1 MAKAAS
7 SKTKS
12 NETKISADITADN
25 QLNTEIVVVSDHS
38 SADADEGSLDFS
50 IKEKLVTLFTLQSID
65 TKIDRIRVVRGEL
78 PLEVRD
84 LEDEV
89 EGLTIRVQNISQEI
103 EDIKRQINEQKI
115 FMKDCLSLIKKYEE
129 QQDNVRNNREFDSLN
144 KEIQYQKLEIE
155 HSEKRIID
163 LARNLEFKTNIF
175 EESSAGIVERKKD
188 LEGKK
193 VELQDIVSETEHEE
207 KKLSK
212 LREELSAT
220 IEERLLYSYNRLRTN
235 ARNGLAVVCIE
246 RDSCGGCFNKIPPQ
260 RQMEI
265 KLHRKILVCEYC
277 GRILIDEA
285 VVAQVNI

>member
-1 MAKAAS
+1 MAKAAA

-65 TKIDRIRVVRGEL
+65 TRIDRIRVIRGEL

-89 EGLTIRVQNISQEI
+89 EGLTLRVQNISQEI
-103 EDIKRQINEQKI
+103 EDNKRQINEQKI
-115 FMKDCLSLIKKYEE
+115 FIKDCLTLIKKYEE
-129 QQDNVRNNREFDSLN
+129 QQNNVRNNREFDSLN

-163 LARNLEFKTNIF
+163 LARNLEFKTGVF
-175 EESSAGIVERKKD
+175 EESSLAIVERTKD
-188 LEGKK
+188 LEEKK
-193 VELQDIVSETEHEE
+193 VELNDIVSETELDE
-207 KKLSK
+207 KKLLK
-212 LREELSAT
+212 LREELSES

-246 RDSCGGCFNKIPPQ
+246 RDACGGCFNKIPPQ

-285 VVAQVNI
+285 VVSQVNI